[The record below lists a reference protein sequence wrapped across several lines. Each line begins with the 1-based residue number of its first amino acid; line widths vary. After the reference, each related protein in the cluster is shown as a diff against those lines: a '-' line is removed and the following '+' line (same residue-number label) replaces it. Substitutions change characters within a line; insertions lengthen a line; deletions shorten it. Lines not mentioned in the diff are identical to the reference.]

1 MPCRFIPSA
10 ARPWRRPEALAL
22 GRSRTVFYR
31 RRMPAQRSPRVGD
44 CSGERTREVLNRSL
58 AVATYH
64 HASIAGLAHQLKLS
78 PVRLRLKQFDA
89 TEHLIEIIRPGKSY
103 PYDFVCHHITGYRP
117 KTTTPQKAMPGA
129 RLIEDLV
136 QLVEDLSSASPLPAA
151 LMPIPCWTTEEL
163 AGRLKVSTKTIC
175 RWRRRG
181 LAGRRLRYADGTVR
195 MAFPENVIRR
205 FVSTHCELVKRGA
218 AFKQLTAAEKQQIV
232 KTARELLAERRMRLH
247 ELSQL
252 IAARVGRAVETV
264 RYTLRRHD
272 QSHPEEALFGRD
284 DQPAVAPE
292 LAAIYDAV
300 HRGESIATVAASTG
314 RTPDAVRAIVTEVRA
329 RRLKARPIHY
339 IYNREFELPSADET
353 ILAARTEAETAPRTI
368 RPPRD
373 LPPYLQELY
382 RQPLLSPEQERAI
395 FRRYNY
401 LKFKADRLRSK
412 IDPLDASGQLLDEAE
427 ALLAESE
434 RVKNDI
440 LRANL
445 RLVVSIARRH
455 VGRAPEFFETVSDGN
470 LSLMRAVEKFD
481 YARGFKFST
490 YASWAVMRNY
500 ARTIPEQVYQT
511 RLVTGA
517 EEVLTNTAARQDS
530 AADGVLDAA
539 RQLIARGLAVLT
551 DRERD
556 IVVRHYGLDESSA
569 PQTLDQIG
577 RLFGV
582 TKERIRQIER
592 KAMAKLQAALGAN
605 QPQPQPAT
613 I

>member
-1 MPCRFIPSA
+1 
-10 ARPWRRPEALAL
+10 
-22 GRSRTVFYR
+22 
-31 RRMPAQRSPRVGD
+31 
-44 CSGERTREVLNRSL
+44 
-58 AVATYH
+58 VATYH
-64 HASIAGLAHQLKLS
+64 HAIIAGLAHQLKLS
-78 PVRLRLKQFDA
+78 PTRLRLRQFDA

-117 KTTTPQKAMPGA
+117 KTATPQKAMSGLSLA
-129 RLIEDLV
+129 EDLV
-136 QLVEDLSSASPLPAA
+136 QLIEDLSGASPLPAA
-151 LMPIPCWTTEEL
+151 LMPIACWTTEEL
-163 AGRLKVSTKTIC
+163 AARLKVSTKTIC

-181 LAGRRLRYADGTVR
+181 LAGRKLRYADGTIR

-205 FVSTHCELVKRGA
+205 FVTGHLDLVKRGA
-218 AFKQLTAAEKQQIV
+218 AFKQLTAVEKRQIV
-232 KTARELLAERRMRLH
+232 ETARELLAERRMRLH

-272 QSHPEEALFGRD
+272 QSHPDEALFGRD
-284 DQPAVAPE
+284 DQPAVPPE

-300 HRGESIATVAASTG
+300 RSGKSLEAVAAAFS
-314 RTPDAVRAIVTEVRA
+314 RTPEAIAAILTEVRA
-329 RRLKARPIHY
+329 RRLKARAIHY
-339 IYNREFELPSADET
+339 IYNREFELPSADQT
-353 ILAARTEAETAPRTI
+353 ILSEVKADTCAEARVV

-382 RQPLLSPEQERAI
+382 RQPLLAPEAERAI

-401 LKFKADRLRSK
+401 LKFKADRLRAG
-412 IDPLDASGQLLDEAE
+412 IDPLTAGAALLDEAE
-427 ALLAESE
+427 GLLAEAD

-455 VGRAPEFFETVSDGN
+455 VGRAPQFFETVSDGN

-481 YARGFKFST
+481 YSRGFKFST

-500 ARTIPEQVYQT
+500 ARTIPEQLYQSK
-511 RLVTGA
+511 LVTGA
-517 EEVLTNTAARQDS
+517 EEVLTNAAARQDA
-530 AADGVLDAA
+530 AADGVLDSA
-539 RQLIARGLAVLT
+539 RQLIARGLAILT
-551 DRERD
+551 ERERD
-556 IVVRHYGLDESSA
+556 VVVRHYGLDDA
-569 PQTLDQIG
+569 AGPQTLDQIG

-582 TKERIRQIER
+582 TKERVRQIER
-592 KAMAKLQAALGAN
+592 KAMAKLQAALGPG
-605 QPQPQPAT
+605 QPEAAS